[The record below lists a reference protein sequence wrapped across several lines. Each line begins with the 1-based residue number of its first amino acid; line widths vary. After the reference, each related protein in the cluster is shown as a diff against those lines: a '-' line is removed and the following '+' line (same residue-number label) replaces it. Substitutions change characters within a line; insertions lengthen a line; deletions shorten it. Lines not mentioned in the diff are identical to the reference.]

1 MAPRAGRPKPRA
13 LDDSAPEEPVAEK
26 PTSKRRK
33 TSRANSRKPSRA
45 TKVKVEPEDKH
56 SLSRSHI
63 RKPSTTAAKVKVKTE
78 PVERLEDPDTDS
90 IEIRLNERGAVGT
103 KTQHR
108 DVERMLQLAI
118 DYYFGFHIIEN
129 MYPDLR
135 GKTKFGY
142 DSMARA
148 TRDLT
153 LAAIANKLRDEEP
166 YREGLVPVLH
176 GCISAFRGKVKTWA
190 TAVLFGSYGVTHNC
204 TDLIASLR
212 AGQTFIYPRKPGRMD
227 FQTNKMVPGEPDRKK
242 PYQHDGVI
250 AVATGFFT
258 GQAPIAERVEAMF
271 VRNEAGNYEAT
282 PPMVAI
288 SCAALS
294 DAMNDLS
301 TGEHKFAKFEGS
313 RVQDIYD
320 VHIQLLATL
329 KQTKPV
335 RYHSTM
341 EMIFTKAS

>member
-1 MAPRAGRPKPRA
+1 MWKNQMDEMVSQHYETSETSELSFLGRNVWDFCLKGVWVWAMADLWVMPANGAGF
-13 LDDSAPEEPVAEK
+13 
-26 PTSKRRK
+26 SKIPWGMRGYGLIE
-33 TSRANSRKPSRA
+33 AW
-45 TKVKVEPEDKH
+45 VK
-56 SLSRSHI
+56 RG
-63 RKPSTTAAKVKVKTE
+63 ST
-78 PVERLEDPDTDS
+78 
-90 IEIRLNERGAVGT
+90 
-103 KTQHR
+103 
-108 DVERMLQLAI
+108 
-118 DYYFGFHIIEN
+118 
-129 MYPDLR
+129 
-135 GKTKFGY
+135 
-142 DSMARA
+142 
-148 TRDLT
+148 
-153 LAAIANKLRDEEP
+153 
-166 YREGLVPVLH
+166 
-176 GCISAFRGKVKTWA
+176 
-190 TAVLFGSYGVTHNC
+190 
-204 TDLIASLR
+204 
-212 AGQTFIYPRKPGRMD
+212 
-227 FQTNKMVPGEPDRKK
+227 PGEPDRKK

-288 SCAALS
+288 SCAVLS

-320 VHIQLLATL
+320 VHIQLLATP